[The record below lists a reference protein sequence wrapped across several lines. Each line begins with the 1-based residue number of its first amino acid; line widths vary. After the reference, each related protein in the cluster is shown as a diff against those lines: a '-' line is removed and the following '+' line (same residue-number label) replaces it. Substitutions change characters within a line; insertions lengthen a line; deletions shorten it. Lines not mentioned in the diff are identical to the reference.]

1 MIIIKIQT
9 SKLNSIVTNKSFL
22 IKIDLLLRLLQP
34 INSIYLR
41 ETGILIRL
49 LILLLLYRLL
59 YNEWSLNGDAGRI

>member
-1 MIIIKIQT
+1 MIIIEIQT
-9 SKLNSIVTNKSFL
+9 SKLKIFL
-22 IKIDLLLRLLQP
+22 IKINLLLRLLQP

-59 YNEWSLNGDAGRI
+59 YNEWSLIGDTGRI